1 MEYIN
6 GNILLVI
13 TIVVINSLKLV
24 EGSLEFI
31 YQFMGTLGF
40 LCNI

>member
-13 TIVVINSLKLV
+13 NIVVINSLKL
-24 EGSLEFI
+24 EGSLEFM

-40 LCNI
+40 LCSI